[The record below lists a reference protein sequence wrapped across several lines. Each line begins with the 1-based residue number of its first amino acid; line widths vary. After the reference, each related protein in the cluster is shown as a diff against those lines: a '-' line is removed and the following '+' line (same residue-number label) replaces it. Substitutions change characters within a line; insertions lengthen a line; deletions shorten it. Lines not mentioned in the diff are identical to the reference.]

1 MADVASITLRS
12 QADRDKA
19 ARWAQGVA
27 LGSKIV
33 FHGPKRSIDQ
43 NSALWS
49 AMGDISRQK
58 EYHGLKLSPEDWRT
72 LFMDAL
78 SRESRMVPSLS
89 NDGFVSLGR
98 SSSALSKQDFSDLL
112 SIVYAWGAQND
123 VKFSDE
129 K

>member
-1 MADVASITLRS
+1 MADVASIILRS

-19 ARWAQGVA
+19 SKWAQGVA

-33 FHGPKRSIDQ
+33 FHGPKRSLPQ
-43 NSALWS
+43 NDALWS

-78 SRESRMVPSLS
+78 DRESRMVPNLDG
-89 NDGFVSLGR
+89 NGFVSLGR